1 MPNLLESIFEET
13 GIAKDT
19 YLQSGSLK
27 NKLISDYKRYGQII
41 IAYDFDDTV
50 YSDDLSTTEQV
61 RELLREVSKYNEF
74 VMIVYTART
83 PDMYQEVR
91 DFLER
96 ENIRY
101 DKINKQSESSNFPD
115 KGQKIFYNIFLDD
128 RAGLRAAYEELANFF
143 YWFLQVKGVK

>member
-1 MPNLLESIFEET
+1 MPSLLESIFEET